1 MTQHFWT
8 VPVPSFIYKIEILYM
23 TDSDAKDLEDISGAE
38 NIAIEIAP
46 LSPANSILSEW
57 QHKLNITYKKVNYLQ
72 VQQEINDIYHDDK
85 DYFSSAMD
93 ILASYI
99 KGQKIIYME
108 SKYFCEKRLIWLML
122 PAIFL
127 SALASVLS
135 LSVEKYDWG
144 AHLLAGANAFIAFL
158 LSVVNFLKLDA
169 ASEAHKI
176 SAHQYDKLQ
185 SVCEFSSGCILL
197 FRGKENEEKG
207 KKSMIKDVHDRLVD
221 IETKIKDIKETNQF
235 LVPRPIRYRYPLIYN
250 ANVFS
255 IIKKI
260 QNLRREKITKLKVV
274 KNKISYLKACQAAGN
289 FNEDDK
295 DNLENL
301 YTDKMNHIQFILQ
314 LKSSFSVIDQMFLKE
329 VENAQ
334 IKKTCW
340 WRYIYR
346 KKLKKPHRLNNFVR
360 YILDPFKDSG
370 ECYDKQKMENSIR
383 SPHLFTRH
391 FRL

>member
-1 MTQHFWT
+1 
-8 VPVPSFIYKIEILYM
+8 M
-23 TDSDAKDLEDISGAE
+23 TDINAKDLEDVSGVE
-38 NIAIEIAP
+38 NVSIEI
-46 LSPANSILSEW
+46 SPISPTNSTLSEW
-57 QHKLNITYKKVNYLQ
+57 QHKMNITYKKVNYLQ

-108 SKYFCEKRLIWLML
+108 SKYFCEKRLIFLML

-135 LSVEKYDWG
+135 LSVEQYVWG
-144 AHLLAGANAFIAFL
+144 ATLLASVNAFIAFL

-185 SVCEFSSGCILL
+185 SMCEFSSGCILL

-207 KKSMIKDVHDRLVD
+207 KKTMMKEVQDRLLD

-274 KNKISYLKACQAAGN
+274 KNKISYLKACQNSDN

-346 KKLKKPHRLNNFVR
+346 KKLKKPHQLNNFVR

-370 ECYDKQKMENSIR
+370 ECYDKQKMENSTR

>member
-1 MTQHFWT
+1 
-8 VPVPSFIYKIEILYM
+8 M
-23 TDSDAKDLEDISGAE
+23 TDSDAKDLEDISGGE

-46 LSPANSILSEW
+46 LSPTNSILSEW

-135 LSVEKYDWG
+135 LAVEKYDWG

-207 KKSMIKDVHDRLVD
+207 KKSMIKDVHDRLLD

-260 QNLRREKITKLKVV
+260 QNLRREKIPKLKVV
-274 KNKISYLKACQAAGN
+274 KNKISYLKACQASGN
-289 FNEDDK
+289 FNEDNK
-295 DNLENL
+295 DELETL
-301 YTDKMNHIQFILQ
+301 YKDKMNHIQFILQ

-340 WRYIYR
+340 WRYFRR
-346 KKLKKPHRLNNFVR
+346 KRLKKPHRLNNFVR
-360 YILDPFKDSG
+360 YILDPFQDSG
-370 ECYDKQKMENSIR
+370 ECYNIQNLGNSTR

-391 FRL
+391 FKL